1 MGTVRPIGS
10 RPEGESASN
19 PSVQVMSGAMAF
31 TRMPLGASSSAAVFL
46 ASKMASYVTGTIL
59 PVDGGS
65 WASSGW
71 VRNSQQ
77 DWILPPEVTD

>member
-1 MGTVRPIGS
+1 M
-10 RPEGESASN
+10 
-19 PSVQVMSGAMAF
+19 
-31 TRMPLGASSSAAVFL
+31 AAVFL
-46 ASKMASYVTGTIL
+46 ASKMASYVTGVIL

-71 VRNSQQ
+71 VRNSKGD